1 MNDSTHSLSRE
12 RVLDAAE
19 RLFSQRGYSSVTLR
33 DIAQDLDMKQA
44 SLYYHVKG
52 KEELFVEVTE
62 RSLQRHR
69 EGLREVMQN
78 EALNWQGQLHAVTH
92 WLLSQPP
99 MNVTRVIQSDM
110 PEISK
115 VHADQ
120 LMMSMY
126 RAMLMPLEQ
135 IFMQAQQETDLP
147 LPHAGLLVGAFLSL
161 IEGIRNA
168 PTNEQYFSK
177 DQAAD
182 QIIEV
187 LIRGLQSR

>member
-1 MNDSTHSLSRE
+1 MSEPTNSLSRE
-12 RVLDAAE
+12 RVLDVAE

-33 DIAQDLDMKQA
+33 DIAQALNMKQA

-62 RSLQRHR
+62 RTLQRHR

-78 EALNWQGQLHAVTH
+78 TALSWQGQLYAVTH

-110 PEISK
+110 PEISQ

-126 RAMLMPLEQ
+126 RSMLMPLEQ
-135 IFMQAQQETDLP
+135 IFMQAQQETELP
-147 LPHAGLLVGAFLSL
+147 LPHAGLLVGAFLAL
-161 IEGIRNA
+161 LEGIRNA
-168 PTNEQYFSK
+168 PMNEQYFKK

-187 LIRGLQSR
+187 LIRGLQAR